1 MNGITDYEQYATMLN
16 DWYFMNKKHT
26 THETLAVIV
35 QDKLEK
41 FTKEYDAFKLARQED
56 KETKKRWRVAEF
68 KKNNNYPK
76 RMKIADII
84 EHLEFKIATYTRR
97 NVYMNTKTAKSNHYP
112 TADQLQQKAQEKQYD
127 YDGEQLKCYHERI
140 AKTQKLLQ
148 EFTNMTADE
157 RATFI
162 ESKKYFAEFVDVL
175 DYDVDAE
182 VFSHYEYVIKENEN
196 NIRLFHK
203 YINKQKVKD
212 IEDNLMKKATGIF
225 SC

>member
-35 QDKLEK
+35 EDKLEK

-112 TADQLQQKAQEKQYD
+112 TADQLQQKAQEKAQKYPTS
-127 YDGEQLKCYHERI
+127 QLKCYRERI
-140 AKTQKLLQ
+140 EKAEKKLQ
-148 EFTNMTADE
+148 EFSNMTNFL
-157 RATFI
+157 RATFKLS
-162 ESKKYFAEFVDVL
+162 SKLFKGDTDEEVI
-175 DYDVDAE
+175 DY
-182 VFSHYEYVIKENEN
+182 YTGVINEN
-196 NIRLFHK
+196 KNNIKLFL
-203 YINKQKVKD
+203 IVMNKEKVKK
-212 IEDNLMKKATGIF
+212 IEDNLMKTATGIF